1 MKPFKLLNCIFQKT
15 LILVTILILFPI
27 QGISQNEKKEAP
39 TLKGKNI
46 IYVYG
51 GWEGH
56 KPRESVDLM
65 VPKLRA
71 EGANVKIFDTLSV
84 YSDQK
89 IMNETDLIIQIWT
102 MGKITKKQFEG
113 LEKAIMNGTG
123 FAGWHGGLGD
133 AFRDNLK
140 YQFIVGGQFL
150 FHPGGHIDH
159 SIKIIDKS
167 DPITQGLKDFN
178 LKKTEQYYMLV
189 DPNIKVLAISEFDR
203 EKYEKPKKEENKLT
217 GSTMPVVWKK
227 NYGKGRIFYSS
238 IGHHLTEFEVPEV
251 ITMQMRGFR
260 WASEGKY
267 AEKELT
273 ITPAYIK

>member
-1 MKPFKLLNCIFQKT
+1 MKPFKLMNCIFQKT

-27 QGISQNEKKEAP
+27 QGISQNEQKAS

-51 GWEGH
+51 GWKGH

-84 YSDQK
+84 YTNEK
-89 IMNETDLIIQIWT
+89 LMAETDLIIQIWT
-102 MGKITKKQFEG
+102 MGKITEKQFEG
-113 LEKAIMNGTG
+113 LENAIMNGTG

-203 EKYEKPKKEENKLT
+203 EKYEKPKRKEDKIT

-251 ITMQMRGFR
+251 MTMQMRGFR

-267 AEKELT
+267 AEKEFT

>member
-1 MKPFKLLNCIFQKT
+1 MKPFKLLNCIFQKI

-39 TLKGKNI
+39 SLKGKNI

-51 GWEGH
+51 GWKGH
-56 KPRESVDLM
+56 KPTESVDLM
-65 VPKLRA
+65 VPQLRA

-84 YSDQK
+84 YTDEK
-89 IMNETDLIIQIWT
+89 LMAETDLIIQIWT
-102 MGKITKKQFEG
+102 MGKITEKQFEG
-113 LEKAIMNGTG
+113 LENAIMNGTG

-203 EKYEKPKKEENKLT
+203 EKYEKPKKKENKIT

-251 ITMQMRGFR
+251 MTMQMRGFR

-267 AEKELT
+267 AEKEFT

>member
-1 MKPFKLLNCIFQKT
+1 MMQSKLIKNIFYNT
-15 LILVTILILFPI
+15 LVLVFLFIFFPM
-27 QGISQNEKKEAP
+27 QGISQNEIKEAP

-51 GWEGH
+51 GWKGH
-56 KPRESVDLM
+56 KPAESVDLM

-71 EGANVKIFDTLSV
+71 EGANVKVFDTLSV
-84 YSDQK
+84 YSDEK
-89 IMNETDLIIQIWT
+89 LMAETDLIIQIWT
-102 MGKITKKQFEG
+102 MGKITEKQFEG

-203 EKYEKPKKEENKLT
+203 EKYEKPKKKENKVT

-238 IGHHLTEFEVPEV
+238 IGHHLTEFDVPEV
-251 ITMQMRGFR
+251 MTMQMRGFR

-267 AEKELT
+267 AEKEYT

>member
-1 MKPFKLLNCIFQKT
+1 MKPFKLMNCIFQKT

-27 QGISQNEKKEAP
+27 QGISQNEQKAS

-51 GWEGH
+51 GWKGH

-84 YSDQK
+84 YTDEK
-89 IMNETDLIIQIWT
+89 LMAETDLIIQIWT
-102 MGKITKKQFEG
+102 MGKITEQQFEG

-123 FAGWHGGLGD
+123 FAGWHGGLCD
-133 AFRDNLK
+133 AFMDNLK

-150 FHPGGHIDH
+150 FHPGGYIDH

-203 EKYEKPKKEENKLT
+203 EKYEKPKKKENKIT

-251 ITMQMRGFR
+251 MTMQMRGFR

-267 AEKELT
+267 AQKEFT

>member
-1 MKPFKLLNCIFQKT
+1 MKNKLLNIFFQKLLIVVT
-15 LILVTILILFPI
+15 SLILNPF
-27 QGISQNEKKEAP
+27 QGVSQNEQQYEP

-51 GWEGH
+51 GWKGH
-56 KPRESVDLM
+56 KPTESVDLM

-71 EGANVKIFDTLSV
+71 EGANVKVFDSLSV
-84 YSDQK
+84 YTDEK
-89 IMNETDLIIQIWT
+89 LMAETDLIIQIWT
-102 MGKITKKQFEG
+102 MGKITKEQFKG

-140 YQFIVGGQFL
+140 YQFMVGGQFL
-150 FHPGGHIDH
+150 FHPGGQIDH

-167 DPITQGLKDFN
+167 DPITQGLNDFD
-178 LKKTEQYYMLV
+178 LKKTEQYYMFI

-203 EKYEKPKKEENKLT
+203 EKYQKPGKEENKIT

-227 NYGKGRIFYSS
+227 TFGKGRIFYSS
-238 IGHHLTEFEVPEV
+238 IGHHLTDFDVPEV

-267 AEKELT
+267 AEEEHT

>member
-1 MKPFKLLNCIFQKT
+1 MKPFKLLNCIFQKI

-39 TLKGKNI
+39 SLKGKNI

-51 GWEGH
+51 GWKGH
-56 KPRESVDLM
+56 KPTESVDLM
-65 VPKLRA
+65 VPQLRA

-84 YSDQK
+84 YTDEK
-89 IMNETDLIIQIWT
+89 LMAETDLIIQIWT
-102 MGKITKKQFEG
+102 MGKITEKQFEG

-203 EKYEKPKKEENKLT
+203 EKYEKPKKKENKIT

-251 ITMQMRGFR
+251 MTMQMRGFR

-267 AEKELT
+267 AEKEFT

>member
-1 MKPFKLLNCIFQKT
+1 MKPFKLMNCIFQKT

-51 GWEGH
+51 GWKGH

-84 YSDQK
+84 YTNEK
-89 IMNETDLIIQIWT
+89 LMAETDLIIQIWT
-102 MGKITKKQFEG
+102 NGKITEQQFEG

-203 EKYEKPKKEENKLT
+203 EKYEKPKKKEDKIT

-251 ITMQMRGFR
+251 MTMQMRGFR

-267 AEKELT
+267 AEKEFT

>member
-1 MKPFKLLNCIFQKT
+1 MKPFKLMNCIFQKT

-27 QGISQNEKKEAP
+27 QGISQNEQKAS

-51 GWEGH
+51 GWKGH

-84 YSDQK
+84 YTNEK
-89 IMNETDLIIQIWT
+89 LMAETDLIIQIWT
-102 MGKITKKQFEG
+102 MGKITEQQFEG

-123 FAGWHGGLGD
+123 FAGWHGGTGD
-133 AFRDNLK
+133 SFRDNLK

-203 EKYEKPKKEENKLT
+203 EKYEKPKKKEDKIT

-251 ITMQMRGFR
+251 MTMQMRGFR

-267 AEKELT
+267 AEKEFT

>member
-15 LILVTILILFPI
+15 MILVTILILFPI

-51 GWEGH
+51 GWKGH

-71 EGANVKIFDTLSV
+71 EGANVKIFDSLSV
-84 YSDQK
+84 YSDEK

-102 MGKITKKQFEG
+102 MGKITEKQFEG

-150 FHPGGHIDH
+150 FHPGGYIDH

-178 LKKTEQYYMLV
+178 LKKTEQYYMLL

-203 EKYEKPKKEENKLT
+203 EKYEKPKIEENKLT

-251 ITMQMRGFR
+251 MTMQMRGFR

-267 AEKELT
+267 AEKEFT
-273 ITPAYIK
+273 ITPAYVK

>member
-1 MKPFKLLNCIFQKT
+1 MKPFKLMNCIFQKT

-27 QGISQNEKKEAP
+27 QGISQHEKKEAP

-51 GWEGH
+51 GWKGH
-56 KPRESVDLM
+56 KPSESVDLM

-84 YSDQK
+84 YTDEK
-89 IMNETDLIIQIWT
+89 LMAETDLIIQIWT
-102 MGKITKKQFEG
+102 MGKITEKQFEG

-203 EKYEKPKKEENKLT
+203 EKYEKPKKKENKIT

-251 ITMQMRGFR
+251 MTMQMRGFR

-267 AEKELT
+267 AEKEFT

>member
-1 MKPFKLLNCIFQKT
+1 MMQSKLIKNVFHNTLVLVFLFIF
-15 LILVTILILFPI
+15 FPM
-27 QGISQNEKKEAP
+27 QGISQNEQNKP
-39 TLKGKNI
+39 TLKGKNV

-51 GWEGH
+51 GWKGH
-56 KPRESVDLM
+56 KPSESVDLM
-65 VPKLRA
+65 VPKLIA

-84 YSDQK
+84 YTDEK
-89 IMNETDLIIQIWT
+89 LMAETDLIIQIWT
-102 MGKITKKQFEG
+102 MGKITEEQFEG

-140 YQFIVGGQFL
+140 YQFIVGGQFI
-150 FHPGGHIDH
+150 FHPGGQIDH

-203 EKYEKPKKEENKLT
+203 ENYEKPKKKENKVT

-238 IGHHLTEFEVPEV
+238 IGHHLTEFDLPEV
-251 ITMQMRGFR
+251 MTMQMRGFR
-260 WASEGKY
+260 WASDGNY
-267 AEKELT
+267 AEKEHT

>member
-1 MKPFKLLNCIFQKT
+1 MKTTTNNLSVFLNFIFF
-15 LILVTILILFPI
+15 LFI
-27 QGISQNEKKEAP
+27 CFYSLTGISQYQGSTSP

-56 KPRESVDLM
+56 KPTESVNLM

-71 EGANVKIFDTLSV
+71 EGANVKVFDKLSV
-84 YSDQK
+84 YKDEK
-89 IMNETDLIIQIWT
+89 LMAETDLIIQIWT

-133 AFRDNLK
+133 AFRDNLR

-150 FHPGGHIDH
+150 FHPGGQIDH

-167 DPITQGLKDFN
+167 DPITKGLNDFD
-178 LKKTEQYYMLV
+178 LKETEQYYMLI
-189 DPNIKVLAISEFDR
+189 DPNIKVLAISEFVR
-203 EKYEKPKKEENKLT
+203 EKYEKPGKEENKIT
-217 GSTMPVVWKK
+217 RSTMPVVWKK
-227 NYGKGRIFYSS
+227 HYGKGRIFYSS
-238 IGHHLTEFEVPEV
+238 IGHHLTEFKVPEV
-251 ITMQMRGFR
+251 MTMQMRGFR

-267 AEKELT
+267 AKKEHT
-273 ITPAYIK
+273 ITPVYNQ

>member
-1 MKPFKLLNCIFQKT
+1 MKPFKLMNCIFQKT

-27 QGISQNEKKEAP
+27 QGISQNEQKAS

-51 GWEGH
+51 GWKGH

-84 YSDQK
+84 YTNEK
-89 IMNETDLIIQIWT
+89 LMAETDLIIQIWT
-102 MGKITKKQFEG
+102 MGKITEKQFEG
-113 LEKAIMNGTG
+113 LQKAIMKGTG

-203 EKYEKPKKEENKLT
+203 EKYEKPKKKEDKIT

-251 ITMQMRGFR
+251 MTMQMRGFR

-267 AEKELT
+267 AEKEFT

>member
-1 MKPFKLLNCIFQKT
+1 MKPLKLLNCIFQKI
-15 LILVTILILFPI
+15 LILVSILILFPI
-27 QGISQNEKKEAP
+27 QGISQNEQKAS

-51 GWEGH
+51 GWKGH
-56 KPRESVDLM
+56 KPSESVDLM

-84 YSDQK
+84 YTDEK
-89 IMNETDLIIQIWT
+89 LMAETDLIIQIWT
-102 MGKITKKQFEG
+102 MGKITEKQFEG

-123 FAGWHGGLGD
+123 FAGWHGGLCD

-150 FHPGGHIDH
+150 FHPGGYIDH

-203 EKYEKPKKEENKLT
+203 EKYEKPKKKENKIT

-251 ITMQMRGFR
+251 MTMQMRGFR

-267 AEKELT
+267 AEKEFT

>member
-1 MKPFKLLNCIFQKT
+1 MKTTTYNLSLFLNLF
-15 LILVTILILFPI
+15 FPI
-27 QGISQNEKKEAP
+27 FFSLYPLTGISQDQGSP
-39 TLKGKNI
+39 SFTLKGKNI

-56 KPRESVDLM
+56 KPTESVNLM

-71 EGANVKIFDTLSV
+71 EGANVKVFDKLSV
-84 YSDQK
+84 YKDEK
-89 IMNETDLIIQIWT
+89 LMAETDLIIQIWT

-133 AFRDNLK
+133 AFRDNLR

-150 FHPGGHIDH
+150 FHPGGQIDH

-167 DPITQGLKDFN
+167 DPITKGLNDFD
-178 LKKTEQYYMLV
+178 LKETEQYYMLI
-189 DPNIKVLAISEFDR
+189 DPNIKVLAISEFVR
-203 EKYEKPKKEENKLT
+203 EKYEKPGIEENKIT
-217 GSTMPVVWKK
+217 RSTMPVVWKK
-227 NYGKGRIFYSS
+227 HYGKGRIFYSS
-238 IGHHLTEFEVPEV
+238 IGHHLTEFKVHEVM
-251 ITMQMRGFR
+251 TMQMRGFR

-267 AEKELT
+267 AKKEHT
-273 ITPAYIK
+273 ITPVYNQ

>member
-27 QGISQNEKKEAP
+27 QGISQNEKKEVP

-167 DPITQGLKDFN
+167 DPITQGLRDFN

>member
-1 MKPFKLLNCIFQKT
+1 MQRKVLNTIFQKK
-15 LILVTILILFPI
+15 LILVIIIILFPI
-27 QGISQNEKKEAP
+27 QGISQNEP
-39 TLKGKNI
+39 TLKGKNV

-51 GWEGH
+51 GWKGH
-56 KPRESVDLM
+56 KPTESVDLM

-71 EGANVKIFDTLSV
+71 EGANVKVFDTLSV
-84 YSDQK
+84 YSDEK
-89 IMNETDLIIQIWT
+89 LMAETDLIIQIWT
-102 MGKITKKQFEG
+102 MGKITEKQFEG

-203 EKYEKPKKEENKLT
+203 EKYEKPKKKENKIT

-238 IGHHLTEFEVPEV
+238 IGHHLTEFDVPEV
-251 ITMQMRGFR
+251 MTMQMRGFR

-267 AEKELT
+267 AKKEHT
-273 ITPAYIK
+273 ITPVYIK